1 MGESLLL
8 HPMGQM
14 QLFGSTDT
22 LNKNIIFPGDPRWW
36 EVMDRWYVSYAIAY
50 DCETRPLGRGKK
62 AALNPW
68 KNAPR
73 LHQVG
78 VRMADGT
85 INVLMVDTDAHPGYQ
100 DSQFFKLLQYFA
112 ESPERWVF
120 IQNGMFDFLCWR
132 VWYGWRVRAVF
143 DCFVASNLQWAGLP
157 VKHSLGAQCDR
168 YGIEIDK
175 TEQTSDWGAP
185 VLTAGQLNYA
195 ARDVEVLFPLVEKY
209 HRYLTVQGQEQI
221 MWVEMRFLCALV
233 EMEFNGLP
241 LDVELLHQYQAQYQ
255 AAYDTSYVEVNQV
268 WKEHSPAVY
277 GTVVQ
282 RSDLQVDSKTQVP
295 QLIQDVTGQK
305 MAKADKQVLLR
316 LGEHYPVLK
325 KLSLCR
331 TLKKSLDKF
340 KSIDQAKR
348 KHPTGLWVVSGAYK
362 QFSKSATDDGGE
374 GGGDDYGAGTG
385 RTGSGAGPRGAYLAP
400 NLQNIP
406 TQDKL
411 PDDIKALGLRSIRDV
426 FCVPSR
432 DNGGVS
438 GCFYIH
444 DLAAAHARIAAYLSG
459 DALMK
464 WIYDDEKR
472 DAHAIT
478 VTKLI
483 KFLENFDPATMTVDE
498 SAVKE
503 AKALKSALRSW
514 LQELL
519 VTLRNVGKNFYYS
532 CLNDG
537 GAFVLY
543 RLFQS
548 SGLDISMEGC
558 EAALVE
564 YFMLYEGLGQFLE
577 SVREDCATPPLDFP
591 EDIKTIRPRSS
602 KSRWWKW
609 GDDWYYKV
617 QPVVQGVKT
626 RQVNR
631 KVRVKP
637 MKAGGMIAL
646 GPKPA
651 DVLSATWLGIEAT
664 AMKQAGALL
673 YEWLCEHP
681 EVEFYLGGITHD
693 ELDGWSLAPEPTA
706 AATMISAMDNSF
718 GAMIAPIPAGPPTK
732 PADVI
737 GYNWSDK

>member
-1 MGESLLL
+1 MGEQIIQCSL
-8 HPMGQM
+8 MGQM
-14 QLFGSTDT
+14 QLFGSTDK
-22 LNKNIIFPGDPRWW
+22 LNENILFPGDPRWW
-36 EVMDRWYVSYAIAY
+36 DTLERWRVSAVIAY

-62 AALNPW
+62 TALNPW

-78 VRMADGT
+78 VKMPDGT
-85 INVLMVDTDAHPGYQ
+85 VNVLMVDTDAYPDYQ
-100 DSQFFKLLQYFA
+100 DSKFFKMLEVFA
-112 ESPERWVF
+112 THPQRWVL

-132 VWYGWRVRAVF
+132 VWYGWRVRSVF

-185 VLTAGQLNYA
+185 VLTASQLNYA
-195 ARDVEVLFPLVEKY
+195 ARDVEVLFSLAEKY
-209 HRYLTVQGQEQI
+209 NRFLAVQKQEQI
-221 MWVEMRFLCALV
+221 MWAEMRFLPALV

-255 AAYDTSYVEVNQV
+255 EAYDTYYQEVNQV
-268 WKEHSPAVY
+268 WKQYSPKVM

-295 QLIQDVTGQK
+295 QLIEEVTGQN
-305 MAKADKQVLLR
+305 MTKADKQVLLQ
-316 LGEHYPVLK
+316 LGEQYPVLK

-362 QFSKSATDDGGE
+362 QFTKSKGDDDDGKE
-374 GGGDDYGAGTG
+374 DFGAGTG
-385 RTGSGAGPRGAYLAP
+385 RTGSGAGSGGAYLAP
-400 NLQNIP
+400 NLQNFP

-411 PDDIKALGLRSIRDV
+411 PDDIKALGLRSVREC
-426 FCVPSR
+426 FCVPAR

-459 DALMK
+459 DELMK

-483 KFLENFDPATMTVDE
+483 RYLENYDASTMTVDE
-498 SAVKE
+498 SDVKA
-503 AKALKSALRSW
+503 AKALKGAMRSE

-548 SGLDISMEGC
+548 SGLDISMDGC

-564 YFMLYEGLGQFLE
+564 YFQLYKGLGQFLDA
-577 SVREDCATPPLDFP
+577 VRSDCEIPPLDFP
-591 EDIKTIRPRSS
+591 EDIKTIRPRSA
-602 KSRWWKW
+602 KSNWFKW
-609 GDDWYYKV
+609 IDGSWYYRV
-617 QPVVQGVKT
+617 QPEVQGVKT
-626 RQVNR
+626 RKVNR
-631 KVRVKP
+631 KVRIKP

-664 AMKQAGALL
+664 AMKQAGALV

-681 EVEFYLGGITHD
+681 ESEFYLGAITHD
-693 ELDGWSLAPEPTA
+693 ELDGWSLAPEPA
-706 AATMISAMDNSF
+706 AAAVLVGAMDHSF
-718 GAMIAPIPAGPPTK
+718 GAMIAPIPAGPPTD
-732 PADVI
+732 PLSII